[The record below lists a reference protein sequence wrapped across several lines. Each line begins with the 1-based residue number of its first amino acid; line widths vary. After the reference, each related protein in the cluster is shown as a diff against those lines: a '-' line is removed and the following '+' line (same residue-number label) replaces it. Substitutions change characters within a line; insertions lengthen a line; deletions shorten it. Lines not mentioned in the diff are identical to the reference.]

1 MCREQNVVTNLVSN
15 NRKARYESNIYPIIK
30 YPFSNLYFDRKYP
43 LIELNALIPAFET
56 GITIFLRTCNV
67 VYNITWHFVYFFNKI
82 SSKNNRR
89 SLSWRLSMINKRV
102 KRHERKWQIIAADW
116 RTCSR
121 RIMSRECM
129 QICRAGWRGLLTI
142 WGNFAKIEV
151 DFRPVLS
158 LLSFQV
164 LEGNDNNPA
173 RRWKVLIV
181 LERGPVYQA
190 NPFQGISRG
199 FEIYRGRKVGEF

>member
-67 VYNITWHFVYFFNKI
+67 VYNITWHFVYFLNKI

-121 RIMSRECM
+121 RIISRECM

-151 DFRPVLS
+151 DLPPVLS

>member
-1 MCREQNVVTNLVSN
+1 MYADLPS
-15 NRKARYESNIYPIIK
+15 
-30 YPFSNLYFDRKYP
+30 
-43 LIELNALIPAFET
+43 
-56 GITIFLRTCNV
+56 G
-67 VYNITWHFVYFFNKI
+67 
-82 SSKNNRR
+82 
-89 SLSWRLSMINKRV
+89 V
-102 KRHERKWQIIAADW
+102 KRALNDLGEF
-116 RTCSR
+116 C
-121 RIMSRECM
+121 EN
-129 QICRAGWRGLLTI
+129 RGRP
-142 WGNFAKIEV
+142 
-151 DFRPVLS
+151 RPVLS

>member
-67 VYNITWHFVYFFNKI
+67 VYNITWHFDYFLNKI

-121 RIMSRECM
+121 RIISRECM

-151 DFRPVLS
+151 DLPPVLS

>member
-15 NRKARYESNIYPIIK
+15 NRKARYESSIYPIIK
-30 YPFSNLYFDRKYP
+30 YPFSNLYLDRKYP
-43 LIELNALIPAFET
+43 LIEFNALIPAFET

-67 VYNITWHFVYFFNKI
+67 IYNITWHFVYFLNKI
-82 SSKNNRR
+82 SSKNNRK

-121 RIMSRECM
+121 RIISRECM

-151 DFRPVLS
+151 DLPVLS

>member
-67 VYNITWHFVYFFNKI
+67 VYNITWHFVYFLNKI

-121 RIMSRECM
+121 RIISRECM

-151 DFRPVLS
+151 DLPVLS